1 MADGASMVK
10 KNNVDRDLSIAKVV
24 PVIIIDDEKKALT
37 LAETLFNSGITC
49 AEITLRTD
57 AAIESLNIFSKFN
70 KFTLGA
76 GTVTN
81 IEQLHSAMDVGVDF
95 IVSPGFDEE
104 IAIESL
110 KHEIKYIPGCVTPS
124 DIQKAINNSIHLLKF
139 FPSEPY
145 GGINTLNALSAPYPN
160 ISFIPTGGIKINNI
174 RKYLN
179 LNCVS
184 ACGMSEIVDR
194 KLIIN
199 SDFDTIARLSKKV
212 INEISI

>member
-57 AAIESLNIFSKFN
+57 AAIESLKIFSMFN

-110 KHEIKYIPGCVTPS
+110 KDS
-124 DIQKAINNSIHLLKF
+124 L
-139 FPSEPY
+139 
-145 GGINTLNALSAPYPN
+145 
-160 ISFIPTGGIKINNI
+160 
-174 RKYLN
+174 
-179 LNCVS
+179 
-184 ACGMSEIVDR
+184 
-194 KLIIN
+194 LII
-199 SDFDTIARLSKKV
+199 I
-212 INEISI
+212 

>member
-1 MADGASMVK
+1 MVE
-10 KNNVDRDLSIAKVV
+10 KNNIEKALSKSKVI
-24 PVIIIDDEKKALT
+24 PVIIIDDDKKALP
-37 LAETLFNSGITC
+37 LAEALFNSGITC

-57 AAIESLNIFSKFN
+57 AAIESLKIFSQFN

-76 GTVTN
+76 GTITN
-81 IEQLHSAMDVGVDF
+81 IEQLHNAINAGAEF
-95 IVSPGFDEE
+95 IVSPGFDETL
-104 IAIESL
+104 AVESL
-110 KHEIKYIPGCVTPS
+110 KNNIQYILGCVTPTE
-124 DIQKAINNSIHLLKF
+124 IQKAKNNSIHLLKF

-145 GGINTLNALSAPYPN
+145 GGINTLKTLSAPYSD

-184 ACGMSEIVDR
+184 ACGMTEIVDR

-199 SDFDTIARLSKKV
+199 SDFDTIAKLSKRAIDK
-212 INEISI
+212 ISI

>member
-1 MADGASMVK
+1 MVK
-10 KNNVDRDLSIAKVV
+10 KSYIEKALSKSKVI
-24 PVIIIDDEKKALT
+24 PVIIIDDDKKALP

-57 AAIESLNIFSKFN
+57 AAIESLKIFSQFN

-76 GTVTN
+76 GTITN
-81 IEQLHSAMDVGVDF
+81 IEQLHKAINAGAEF
-95 IVSPGFDEE
+95 IVSPGFDETL
-104 IAIESL
+104 AIESL
-110 KHEIKYIPGCVTPS
+110 KNNIQYIPGCITPTE
-124 DIQKAINNSIHLLKF
+124 IQKAKNNSIHLLKF

-145 GGINTLNALSAPYPN
+145 GGINTLKTLSAPFSD

-184 ACGMSEIVDR
+184 ACGMTEIVDR

-199 SDFDTIARLSKKV
+199 SDFDTIAKLSKRV
-212 INEISI
+212 IDKISI

>member
-1 MADGASMVK
+1 MVE
-10 KNNVDRDLSIAKVV
+10 KNNIEKALSKSKVI
-24 PVIIIDDEKKALT
+24 PVIIIDDDKKALP
-37 LAETLFNSGITC
+37 LAEALFNSGITC

-57 AAIESLNIFSKFN
+57 AAIESLKIFSQFN

-76 GTVTN
+76 GTITN
-81 IEQLHSAMDVGVDF
+81 IKQLHNAINAGAEF
-95 IVSPGFDEE
+95 IVSPGFDETL
-104 IAIESL
+104 AVESL
-110 KHEIKYIPGCVTPS
+110 KNNIQYIPGCVTPTE
-124 DIQKAINNSIHLLKF
+124 IQKAKNNSIHLLKF

-145 GGINTLNALSAPYPN
+145 GGINTLKTLSAPFSD

-184 ACGMSEIVDR
+184 ACGMTEIVDR

-199 SDFDTIARLSKKV
+199 SDFDTIAKLSKRV
-212 INEISI
+212 IDKISI

>member
-1 MADGASMVK
+1 MVK
-10 KNNVDRDLSIAKVV
+10 KSNIEKALSKSKVI
-24 PVIIIDDEKKALT
+24 PVIIIDDDKKALP

-49 AEITLRTD
+49 AEITLRTG
-57 AAIESLNIFSKFN
+57 AAIESLKIFSQFN

-76 GTVTN
+76 GTITN
-81 IEQLHSAMDVGVDF
+81 IEQLHNAINAGAEF
-95 IVSPGFDEE
+95 IVSPGFDETL
-104 IAIESL
+104 AIESL
-110 KHEIKYIPGCVTPS
+110 KNNIQYVPGCITPTE
-124 DIQKAINNSIHLLKF
+124 IQKAKNNSIHLLKF

-145 GGINTLNALSAPYPN
+145 GGINTLKTLSAPFSD

-184 ACGMSEIVDR
+184 ACGMTEIVDR

-199 SDFDTIARLSKKV
+199 SDFDTIAKLSKRV
-212 INEISI
+212 IDKISI

>member
-1 MADGASMVK
+1 MGGGLSMVE
-10 KNNVDRDLSIAKVV
+10 NNSIAQKLSKAQ
-24 PVIIIDDEKKALT
+24 VIPIIVIDDSKKALP

-57 AAIESLNIFSKFN
+57 AAIESLKVFSQFN

-76 GTVTN
+76 GTITN
-81 IEQLHSAMDVGVDF
+81 IEQLHNAINAGAEF
-95 IVSPGFDEE
+95 IVSPGFDETL
-104 IAIESL
+104 AIESL
-110 KHEIKYIPGCVTPS
+110 KNNIQYIPGCITPTE
-124 DIQKAINNSIHLLKF
+124 IQKAKNNSIHLLKF

-145 GGINTLNALSAPYPN
+145 GGINTLKALSAPFSD

-184 ACGMSEIVDR
+184 ACGMTEIVDR

-199 SDFDTIARLSKKV
+199 SDFDTIAKLSKRV
-212 INEISI
+212 IDKISI

>member
-1 MADGASMVK
+1 MVE
-10 KNNVDRDLSIAKVV
+10 KNNIEKALSKSKVI
-24 PVIIIDDEKKALT
+24 PVIIIDDDKKALP

-57 AAIESLNIFSKFN
+57 AAIESLKIFSQFN

-76 GTVTN
+76 GTITN
-81 IEQLHSAMDVGVDF
+81 IKQLHNAINAGAEF
-95 IVSPGFDEE
+95 IVSPGFDETL
-104 IAIESL
+104 AVESL
-110 KHEIKYIPGCVTPS
+110 KNNIQYIPGCITPTE
-124 DIQKAINNSIHLLKF
+124 IQKAKNNSIHLLKF

-145 GGINTLNALSAPYPN
+145 GGINTLKTLSAPYSD

-184 ACGMSEIVDR
+184 ACGMTEIVDR

-199 SDFDTIARLSKKV
+199 SDFDTIAKLSKSAIDK
-212 INEISI
+212 ISI

>member
-1 MADGASMVK
+1 MVEK
-10 KNNVDRDLSIAKVV
+10 SNIEKALSKSKVI
-24 PVIIIDDEKKALT
+24 PVIIIDDDKKALP

-57 AAIESLNIFSKFN
+57 AAIESLKIFSQFN

-76 GTVTN
+76 GTITN
-81 IEQLHSAMDVGVDF
+81 IEQLHKAINAGAEF
-95 IVSPGFDEE
+95 IVSPGFDEKL
-104 IAIESL
+104 AIESL
-110 KHEIKYIPGCVTPS
+110 KNNIQYIPGCVTPTE
-124 DIQKAINNSIHLLKF
+124 IQKAINNSINLLKF

-145 GGINTLNALSAPYPN
+145 GGINTLKTLSAPYSN

-184 ACGMSEIVDR
+184 ACGMTEIVDR

-199 SDFDTIARLSKKV
+199 SDFDTIEKLSKKAIDEV
-212 INEISI
+212 SI

>member
-1 MADGASMVK
+1 MVK
-10 KNNVDRDLSIAKVV
+10 KSNIEKALSKSKVI
-24 PVIIIDDEKKALT
+24 PVIIIDDDKKALP

-49 AEITLRTD
+49 AEITLRTG
-57 AAIESLNIFSKFN
+57 AAIESLKIFSQFN

-76 GTVTN
+76 GTITN
-81 IEQLHSAMDVGVDF
+81 IEQLHNAINAGAEF
-95 IVSPGFDEE
+95 IVSPGFDETL
-104 IAIESL
+104 AIESL
-110 KHEIKYIPGCVTPS
+110 KNNIQYIPGCITPTE
-124 DIQKAINNSIHLLKF
+124 IQKAKNNSIHLLKF

-145 GGINTLNALSAPYPN
+145 GGINTLKSLSAPYPN

>member
-1 MADGASMVK
+1 MVK
-10 KNNVDRDLSIAKVV
+10 KNNIEKALSKSKVI
-24 PVIIIDDEKKALT
+24 PVIIIDDDKKALP

-49 AEITLRTD
+49 AEITLRTG
-57 AAIESLNIFSKFN
+57 AAIESLKIFSQFN

-76 GTVTN
+76 GTITN
-81 IEQLHSAMDVGVDF
+81 IEQLHNAINAGAEF
-95 IVSPGFDEE
+95 IVSPGFDETL
-104 IAIESL
+104 AIESL
-110 KHEIKYIPGCVTPS
+110 KNNIQYIPGCITPTE
-124 DIQKAINNSIHLLKF
+124 IQKAKNNSIHLLKF

-145 GGINTLNALSAPYPN
+145 GGINTLKTLSAPFSD

-184 ACGMSEIVDR
+184 ACGMTEIVDR

-199 SDFDTIARLSKKV
+199 SDFDTIAKLSKRV
-212 INEISI
+212 IDKISI

>member
-1 MADGASMVK
+1 MVEK
-10 KNNVDRDLSIAKVV
+10 STIEKALSKSKVI
-24 PVIIIDDEKKALT
+24 PVIIIDDDKKALP
-37 LAETLFNSGITC
+37 LAEALFNSGITC

-57 AAIESLNIFSKFN
+57 AAIESLKIFSQFN

-76 GTVTN
+76 GTITN
-81 IEQLHSAMDVGVDF
+81 IEQLHKAINAGAEF
-95 IVSPGFDEE
+95 IVSPGFDEKL
-104 IAIESL
+104 AIESL
-110 KHEIKYIPGCVTPS
+110 KNNIQYIPGCVTPTE
-124 DIQKAINNSIHLLKF
+124 IQKAINNSINLLKF

-145 GGINTLNALSAPYPN
+145 GGINTLKTLSAPYLN

-184 ACGMSEIVDR
+184 ACGMTEIVDR

-199 SDFDTIARLSKKV
+199 SDFDTIEKLSKKAIDEV
-212 INEISI
+212 SI

>member
-1 MADGASMVK
+1 MVK
-10 KNNVDRDLSIAKVV
+10 KSNIEKALSKSKVI
-24 PVIIIDDEKKALT
+24 PVIIIDDDKKALP

-57 AAIESLNIFSKFN
+57 AAIESLKIFSQFN

-76 GTVTN
+76 GTITN
-81 IEQLHSAMDVGVDF
+81 IEQLHNAINAGAEF
-95 IVSPGFDEE
+95 IVSPGFDETL
-104 IAIESL
+104 AIESL
-110 KHEIKYIPGCVTPS
+110 KNNIQYIPGCITPTE
-124 DIQKAINNSIHLLKF
+124 IQKAKNNSIHLLKF

-145 GGINTLNALSAPYPN
+145 GGINTLKTLSAPFSD

-184 ACGMSEIVDR
+184 ACGMTEIVDR

-199 SDFDTIARLSKKV
+199 SDFDTIAKLSKIV
-212 INEISI
+212 IDKISI